1 MKNINFVFLPVI
13 ILSMLL
19 SSCQKVIDVKLND
32 STPVI
37 VIEGE
42 ITTVRGPYQVT
53 ITQSKNF
60 DENNTF
66 DGRADGVV
74 TIRDLTSG
82 TTEVLANRGGGA
94 YQTTNLLGVL
104 GHSYLLTVVLDKKT
118 YTATST
124 IPAKAVRIDRLY
136 AKRFSL
142 DNSDIFMVPQFKD
155 PVGKGNYYRI
165 RQWVN
170 GTLIKGSYV
179 RSDEAADGFTY
190 DTQLYY
196 GTGKDDGNVLINEG
210 DRMTAELQ
218 SVDKGVYDYFRTLNT
233 TINQEAATPS
243 NPLSNISGG
252 ALGVFN
258 ACYSYKLT
266 SIAKY

>member
-1 MKNINFVFLPVI
+1 MKRDNIV
-13 ILSMLL
+13 LL
-19 SSCQKVIDVKLND
+19 LALTLTSIFSACEKVIDVKLD
-32 STPVI
+32 GSTPVI

-42 ITTVRGPYQVT
+42 VTTVKEPYQVK

-60 DENNTF
+60 EENNTF
-66 DGRADGVV
+66 TGRADGAVK
-74 TIRDLTSG
+74 IKDLTTGITENLINKGSG
-82 TTEVLANRGGGA
+82 I
-94 YQTTNLLGVL
+94 YQTAVMQGVL
-104 GHSYLLTVVLDKKT
+104 GHSYELTVVLDSKT
-118 YTATST
+118 YTATSK
-124 IPAKAVRIDRLY
+124 IPSKAVRIDRVY

-165 RQWVN
+165 RQWLN
-170 GTLIKGSYV
+170 GVLIKGSYV

-190 DTQLYY
+190 ETQLFYD
-196 GTGKDDGNVLINEG
+196 TSSDSGNALILNG
-210 DRMTAELQ
+210 DKMTAEVQ

-233 TINQEAATPS
+233 TIDQDAATPS

-258 ACYSYKLT
+258 ACYSAKLT
-266 SIAKY
+266 AVAKY

>member
-1 MKNINFVFLPVI
+1 MKRNDIVFLLAVFT
-13 ILSMLL
+13 SMF
-19 SSCQKVIDVKLND
+19 SSCEKVIDVKLD
-32 STPVI
+32 GSTPVI

-42 ITTVRGPYQVT
+42 VTTVREAYQVK

-60 DENNTF
+60 EENNTF
-66 DGRADGVV
+66 TGRADAVV
-74 TIRDLTSG
+74 QIKDLTTGVTETLLNKGSG
-82 TTEVLANRGGGA
+82 I
-94 YQTTNLLGVL
+94 YQTAVMLGVL
-104 GHSYLLTVVLDKKT
+104 GHSYQLTVVLDSKT
-118 YTATST
+118 YTATSK
-124 IPAKAVRIDRLY
+124 IPARAVRIDRLY

-142 DNSDIFMVPQFKD
+142 DNEDVYMVPQFKD

-165 RQWVN
+165 RQWLN

-190 DTQLYY
+190 ETQLYY
-196 GTGKDDGNVLINEG
+196 STDKDSGNALIVNG
-210 DRMTAELQ
+210 DRMTAEVQ

-233 TINQEAATPS
+233 TIDQDAATPS

-258 ACYSYKLT
+258 ACYSNKLT
-266 SIAKY
+266 AVAKF